1 MGGERMSVQQD
12 KAAKIFD
19 VAVELATPA
28 QRAAYLDAACGQDQQ
43 LRAEV
48 DELLQHDNPAGSFLD
63 SPAGVPV
70 DTLDEP
76 AVTERPG
83 TVIGPYKL
91 LEQIG
96 EGGFGVVF
104 MAEQHQPIRR
114 KVALKVLKPGMDTKQ
129 VIARF
134 EAERQALAL
143 MDHPSI
149 AHVFDGGETA
159 SGRPYFVMELVR
171 GTPITDFCDQNQ
183 LPVRERLELFVSV
196 CQAVQHAHQKGI
208 IHRDLKPTNVMV
220 AMHDDKPVVKIIDF
234 GIAKASGLQLTDK
247 TLFTNFAQLVGTP
260 LYMSPEQAGQ
270 SSLDADTRSDI
281 YSLGVLLYELLT
293 GTTPFD
299 KERLRTAAYDEMRRI
314 IREEEPPKPSTRM
327 STLGQAAT
335 SISTQR
341 RSDPKRLGQLFRGEL
356 DWIVM
361 KCLEK
366 NRNRRYETASAL
378 AADVQRYLHDE
389 PVHACPPSAW
399 YRFRKV
405 ARRNTGALTTA
416 AVVAAALVLGTA
428 ISIWQAIRATQA
440 REETARQGDETA
452 QQRDLARANFQKAH
466 QAVDTYFTEVS
477 EDQLLDQP
485 GLQPLRY
492 RLLKS
497 ALQYYQGFVEERSAD
512 PSLQRELAEAYR
524 RVGSITSEIG
534 SKDEAEPPLRQAIG
548 LFQSLLE
555 ATPDDEELQC
565 GLARSYQ
572 VLAYVQAFGSQAA
585 YAKESAKRAVALLE
599 KLRMVHPQATQYG
612 RWLGQSYDMIG
623 ISLVATGQY
632 AAAKAF
638 HVQAVQVLSETSRQA
653 PADAEVKASWGLAY
667 AHLSI
672 AHHYTAQREAEEEA
686 LRQAIA
692 IYQPIVEKYPANA
705 RFRNELAKAWGTL
718 GMLRYD
724 MGHPSLAEESFQ
736 SAFLLL
742 EKLAEENPTVLEY
755 RTHLANTLGRIGEVK
770 SARDQPGRAER
781 FYRRSITL
789 HEELNAQDPRS
800 AKRLNGLAWVYY
812 RLGSLQAASGQ
823 RNAGL
828 RLCQKAHEIQDQ
840 VVHGHST
847 TANYQSDLLWSEEQ
861 IGLLRVALG
870 QITPAAQ
877 IAGQQR
883 VVQERLKLADTDPG
897 NHQARYEAAVGY
909 VRLAE
914 LQAQAGGPM
923 EAQSILEK
931 AVKILEEIIRAQPEN
946 FEFQRFLAST
956 FAVRSRLQSQN
967 GETVSALSS
976 AQKAVSLVEGKLV
989 RGESAYLYDL
999 ASHQA
1004 LCSSLL
1010 LVPKLK
1016 LGNEKGGRPAAEAD
1030 RYAAAGV
1037 EALQRAIAAGYE
1049 DVYKL
1054 KTDSA
1059 LAPLRARPVFQKLL
1073 QELETKVAREEN

>member
-1 MGGERMSVQQD
+1 MTDV
-12 KAAKIFD
+12 KADAKAIFLKALD
-19 VAVELATPA
+19 CKGADEVIRLLEEACGS
-28 QRAAYLDAACGQDQQ
+28 DAAMRMRVEELMRAHRDAGAFLGGAEKQEPTRDQPI
-43 LRAEV
+43 A
-48 DELLQHDNPAGSFLD
+48 
-63 SPAGVPV
+63 
-70 DTLDEP
+70 
-76 AVTERPG
+76 ERPG

-114 KVALKVLKPGMDTKQ
+114 KVALKVLKPGMDTRQ

-143 MDHPSI
+143 MDHPNI
-149 AHVFDGGETA
+149 AKVHEAGETA
-159 SGRPYFVMELVR
+159 SGRPYFVMELVK
-171 GTPITDFCDQNQ
+171 GIPITEYCDLNQ
-183 LPVRERLELFVSV
+183 LTPRERLELFVYA

-208 IHRDLKPTNVMV
+208 IHRDIKPSNVLV
-220 AMHDDKPVVKIIDF
+220 TMHDGDPLVKIIDF
-234 GIAKASGLQLTDK
+234 GIAKATGQQLTDK
-247 TLFTNFAQLVGTP
+247 TLFTNFAQLIGTP
-260 LYMSPEQAGQ
+260 LYMSPEQAAL
-270 SSLDADTRSDI
+270 SNVDVDTRSDI

-293 GTTPFD
+293 GTTPFN

-314 IREEEPPKPSTRM
+314 IREEEPPKPSMRM

-335 SISTQR
+335 SISIQR
-341 RSDPKRLGQLFRGEL
+341 KSDPKRLGQLFRGEL

-389 PVHACPPSAW
+389 PVQACPPSAW
-399 YRFRKV
+399 YRFRKI

-416 AVVAAALVLGTA
+416 AVVAAALVVGTA
-428 ISIWQAIRATQA
+428 ISTWQAIRATQA
-440 REETARQGDETA
+440 REETARQ
-452 QQRDLARANFQKAH
+452 RDLARANFYKAH

-492 RLLKS
+492 KLLKS

-534 SKDEAEPPLRQAIG
+534 SMDEAEPPLRQAIG

-555 ATPDDEELQC
+555 GTPNDEELQC

-585 YAKESAKRAVALLE
+585 HAKESAERAVALLE
-599 KLRMVHPQATQYG
+599 KLRMAHPKVSQYG
-612 RWLGQSYDMIG
+612 RWLGQSYDTIG

-632 AAAKAF
+632 AEAKPF
-638 HVQAVQVLSETSRQA
+638 HVQAVEVLSETSRQA
-653 PADAEVKASWGLAY
+653 PADAEVKTSWGLAY
-667 AHLSI
+667 AHLGV
-672 AHHYTAQREAEEEA
+672 AHHYLAQREAEEEA

-692 IYQPIVEKYPANA
+692 IYQPIVDKYPANA
-705 RFRNELAKAWGTL
+705 RFRNELAKSSGSL

-781 FYRRSITL
+781 FYRRSITRY
-789 HEELNAQDPRS
+789 EELNRQDPRNV
-800 AKRLNGLAWVYY
+800 KRLIGLAWVYY
-812 RLGSLQAASGQ
+812 RLGCLQAAGGQ
-823 RNAGL
+823 RNDGL
-828 RLCQKAHEIQDQ
+828 RLCQKAHEIQAQ

-847 TANYQSDLLWSEEQ
+847 TGNYQSDLLWSEEQ
-861 IGLLRVALG
+861 IGLLRVAIE
-870 QITPAAQ
+870 QTTPAAQ
-877 IAGQQR
+877 IPGQQR
-883 VVQERLKLADTDPG
+883 VVQERLKLVDTDPG

-931 AVKILEEIIRAQPEN
+931 AVKILEEITRAQPEN
-946 FEFQRFLAST
+946 FEFQRFLASA
-956 FAVRSRLQSQN
+956 FAVRSRLQNQN
-967 GETVSALSS
+967 GDTVSALGS
-976 AQKAVSLVEGKLV
+976 AKKAVILVEGKLV
-989 RGESAYLYDL
+989 RGENAYLYDL
-999 ASHQA
+999 ACHQA
-1004 LCSSLL
+1004 LCSSLAN
-1010 LVPKLK
+1010 
-1016 LGNEKGGRPAAEAD
+1016 LGKSGPNAEAD
-1030 RYAAAGV
+1030 RYAAAAV
-1037 EALQRAIAAGYE
+1037 EALQRALAAGYE

-1059 LAPLRARPVFQKLL
+1059 LAPLRARADFQKLL
-1073 QELETKVAREEN
+1073 QELEAKVSREEK